1 MSIRLN
7 KYFKIALIISVFL
20 TIFTLWFHG
29 PRTCSDATG
38 YIMGAITLKYSHSY
52 LWQASDAQLQT
63 EGFAYEYTC
72 PKNSLDLNEY
82 KRDKAQGYQTHWA
95 IGYPLLTFI
104 AGKMTGL
111 NVKYSF
117 CLVNTI
123 SIIATLLCT
132 WFFIRSNNVSIDN
145 VGRLLFLIIFS
156 SYLWLISMV
165 AFSEVPFLPISIWML
180 YELDLYIRKKNLKYL
195 WVSMLL
201 CGFCILLRYAGLYL
215 IMAAFM
221 SILIKSPEDDE
232 FCKYPDVGKN
242 YVLRKQI
249 LLSCVYFWVSIIPF
263 GFWQLRNYLLT
274 GGLRGTKIAE
284 SDLIGRFW
292 ELLKL
297 PAAIFFPLPPQ
308 LANINLLFST
318 FLFIRHIVSY
328 FIISYIIWQQL
339 SIRTPQ
345 RKGMPLLYSS
355 FSYLIFICISSLLTG
370 EPYPLDFRIMLPFI
384 FPLGMYCIINTHS
397 KSLLSI
403 PIQKT
408 IHILLYTSLIWT
420 YSYLILF
427 LGKNIKCALFYH

>member
-1 MSIRLN
+1 
-7 KYFKIALIISVFL
+7 
-20 TIFTLWFHG
+20 
-29 PRTCSDATG
+29 
-38 YIMGAITLKYSHSY
+38 
-52 LWQASDAQLQT
+52 
-63 EGFAYEYTC
+63 
-72 PKNSLDLNEY
+72 
-82 KRDKAQGYQTHWA
+82 
-95 IGYPLLTFI
+95 
-104 AGKMTGL
+104 
-111 NVKYSF
+111 
-117 CLVNTI
+117 
-123 SIIATLLCT
+123 
-132 WFFIRSNNVSIDN
+132 
-145 VGRLLFLIIFS
+145 
-156 SYLWLISMV
+156 
-165 AFSEVPFLPISIWML
+165 ML

-263 GFWQLRNYLLT
+263 GIWQLRNYLLT
-274 GGLRGTKIAE
+274 GGFRGTKIAE

-308 LANINLLFST
+308 LANINLLFNT
-318 FLFIRHIVSY
+318 FLFIRHIV
-328 FIISYIIWQQL
+328 
-339 SIRTPQ
+339 
-345 RKGMPLLYSS
+345 
-355 FSYLIFICISSLLTG
+355 SYLIFICISSLLTG